1 MSNCSER
8 RALLAVMA
16 KECALLSGEIAALGA
31 AVSAGTAADP
41 ATIVVLQGFDSLAQQ
56 AQAYGRLLRLL
67 AQDDDPAHGFSALA
81 GQIPL
86 PAVRRRLLA
95 ALCLPPAEESA
106 ADNEMWG

>member
-1 MSNCSER
+1 MMTRSFLRQIVTVC
-8 RALLAVMA
+8 
-16 KECALLSGEIAALGA
+16 GIATLT
-31 AVSAGTAADP
+31 V
-41 ATIVVLQGFDSLAQQ
+41 ATSSRI
-56 AQAYGRLLRLL
+56 LL